1 MALRSQMDVRTSLP
15 ISIEPLGL
23 DWEQFL
29 ARSVNGTLFHDLGFL
44 RYHAEDQI
52 ALRADAPVTR
62 DGVIDRLHEMGVPT
76 RHGIMASHLE
86 PPCRSMGV
94 ALPNTVMLAEQ
105 TLQLPM
111 HPALELRSRSAL
123 WRHLMRPSRVADL
136 CSP

>member
-1 MALRSQMDVRTSLP
+1 VALRSQMDVRTSLP

-23 DWEQFL
+23 DQQVWEQFL
-29 ARSVNGTLFHDLGFL
+29 AHSVNGTLFHDPRFL

-62 DGVIDRLHEMGVPT
+62 HGVIDRLHAMGFPT
-76 RHGIMASHLE
+76 RRGITASYLE

-94 ALPNTVMLAEQ
+94 ALPNTEMLVEQ

-111 HPALELRSRSAL
+111 HPALEPAQQERVLAAL
-123 WRHLMRPSRVADL
+123 DAAAQSG
-136 CSP
+136 